1 MKRFIVFVI
10 IIFLGIGAYEFYGNH
25 REQIA
30 SLTEGLKDGSAL
42 ENIKTEIFTPGGLRA
57 KIESA
62 NSNLT
67 LEGVISAT
75 NQERSDFG
83 KSTLK
88 ENARLNAAA
97 LAKVKDMFAGQYFEH
112 VSPTGRG
119 PADLAKDAGYVYISI
134 GENLAL
140 GNYKDDVTL
149 VEAWMNS
156 PGHRANILN
165 GKFTEIGAAVMKG
178 TFEGKTT
185 WLAVQEF
192 GRPASDC
199 PRVDEFLKDQI
210 DAGKVSVDVLENQV
224 KETKAQLD
232 AWPEPESKEEVD
244 AYNAKVAEYNNTVKV
259 FNNRIDTQKDIVAR
273 YNNQVKAFNACIGS

>member
-1 MKRFIVFVI
+1 MRKLTI
-10 IIFLGIGAYEFYGNH
+10 IIVIAILAIAGYEYYG
-25 REQIA
+25 RYRPQIK
-30 SLTEGLKDGSAL
+30 SITESIRSGTAL

-57 KIESA
+57 KIEAA
-62 NSNLT
+62 NSVLT
-67 LEGVISAT
+67 TQGVIDNT
-75 NQERSDFG
+75 NQQRSDFG
-83 KSTLK
+83 KGTLK
-88 ENARLNAAA
+88 VNAKLTAAA

-119 PADLAKDAGYVYISI
+119 PADLARDAGYVYISV

-140 GNYKDDVTL
+140 GNYKDDAAL

-165 GKFTEIGAAVMKG
+165 AGFTEIGVAVLKG
-178 TFEGKTT
+178 KFEGKTT

-199 PRVDEFLKDQI
+199 PVVDEFLKDQI
-210 DAGKVSVDVLENQV
+210 DAGKVSIDVLENQV

-232 AWPEPESKEEVD
+232 SWPEPQSKEEVA
-244 AYNAKVAEYNNTVKV
+244 AYNAKVAEYNSLVKV
-259 FNNRIDTQKDIVAR
+259 FNNRIDTQKEAVAR
-273 YNNQVKAFNACIGS
+273 YNNQVKVFNECIAR